1 MKMRGN
7 MTMDKFAVLTSKLRN
22 SLVLLK
28 QRGLQ
33 FWNAL
38 RAHPYFVLLL
48 VAISIYGI
56 VFSYFTVLKHN
67 LFLSSGWDLGVF
79 DQALYTTLHN
89 GKFLYYTADLFLNPS
104 GCYFAQHVSP
114 ILFLLLPFYAINSSA
129 ATLLVLKSFILA
141 FGALPLYFLARELLE
156 STKTGFMAAIIYLL
170 YVPLQGANWF
180 DFQPQIFLPML
191 FFSMFYFAVKSKWK
205 LYFVTIL
212 LAAMVEEHIFI
223 LIFLT
228 ALYLL
233 VTSKVRPFW
242 QSLRSFRNMN
252 RNLASII
259 TMIFS
264 ISYFFVTSWIKNSF
278 PINPQL
284 MDIYKALSVF
294 SVLGV
299 KGDPFLY
306 PLYVLF
312 NPQRAFAAL
321 LYDFPLKFLYLV
333 LLFTPLLFLSLKSK
347 VVLITV
353 PFLGLYLFSNF
364 TAYYSVGSHYP
375 LYILAFIFVAALM
388 ALKSFQNAARKSI
401 LRTILIASILFTIS
415 VSPLSPLSAPFVK
428 EGLLWYPLGGL
439 ESN

>member
-1 MKMRGN
+1 M
-7 MTMDKFAVLTSKLRN
+7 
-22 SLVLLK
+22 LLK

-104 GCYFAQHVSP
+104 GCYFVQHVSP

-141 FGALPLYFLARELLE
+141 FGALPLYFLAREFLE
-156 STKTGFMAAIIYLL
+156 SAKAGFIAAILYLL

-205 LYFVTIL
+205 LYFTTVL

-223 LIFLT
+223 LVFLT
-228 ALYLL
+228 AFYLL
-233 VTSKVRPFW
+233 VTSKVR
-242 QSLRSFRNMN
+242 
-252 RNLASII
+252 
-259 TMIFS
+259 
-264 ISYFFVTSWIKNSF
+264 
-278 PINPQL
+278 
-284 MDIYKALSVF
+284 
-294 SVLGV
+294 
-299 KGDPFLY
+299 
-306 PLYVLF
+306 
-312 NPQRAFAAL
+312 
-321 LYDFPLKFLYLV
+321 
-333 LLFTPLLFLSLKSK
+333 
-347 VVLITV
+347 
-353 PFLGLYLFSNF
+353 
-364 TAYYSVGSHYP
+364 
-375 LYILAFIFVAALM
+375 
-388 ALKSFQNAARKSI
+388 
-401 LRTILIASILFTIS
+401 
-415 VSPLSPLSAPFVK
+415 
-428 EGLLWYPLGGL
+428 
-439 ESN
+439 